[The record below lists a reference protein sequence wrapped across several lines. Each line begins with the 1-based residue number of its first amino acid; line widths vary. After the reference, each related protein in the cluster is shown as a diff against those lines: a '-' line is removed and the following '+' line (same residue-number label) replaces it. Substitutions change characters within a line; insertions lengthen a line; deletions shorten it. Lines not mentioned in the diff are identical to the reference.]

1 MTEELRFRGV
11 YPMLYAFFDGAGRLD
26 RGAMRA
32 QVEYCVANGA
42 HGIAALGLGT
52 EVSKLEAEERRRVV
66 EWVADDLR
74 GGLPLAITVFGA
86 TPAEQTAFV
95 QAAAAR
101 GADWV
106 ILQPPQTGQPITEDR
121 LVDFFGAVADT
132 APVPVAIQNAPQYIG
147 VGLSGA
153 GLDRLNRDHPNVRL
167 LKAEGS
173 ALETRAL
180 IEQTLGRMAVFQGRG
195 GMEFIDV
202 MRAGCVG
209 MIPSVESCRVQSRIF
224 ELMQTGRAED
234 EAAAE
239 RLYAGAGSAD
249 HVPDAVG
256 RPVPVL
262 RQASDRRA
270 PRHRRSPR
278 PPARAGAHRLRP
290 RLPHPPRCGAG
301 PAALSQCSATLRC
314 YEMPA
319 SISQLARNELHGSA
333 GALPR
338 FARAMPTHHR
348 RRQKRVPSVR
358 FDPIVPAV
366 AAGVPQTAWSRA
378 PLARSARRR
387 YNSRGHQPSGGGAML
402 RVWGRNNSIN
412 VQKVMWAVGRAR
424 SRARADRR
432 RRRVRRPGHAPSTAG
447 STPTAGCRRS
457 RTASVVVWES
467 NACVRYLAAR
477 YGAGTLW
484 PEDPAERATAD
495 MWMDWQ
501 ASTLLPDMT
510 VVFWGLIRTP
520 EDQRDG
526 AAIEAAAQS
535 PRADL
540 ADSR

>member
-209 MIPSVESCRVQSRIF
+209 MIPSVESCGVQSRIF

-239 RLYAGAGSAD
+239 RLYAELAPLIMFLMQSVDQFLCYGKRLTAGRLGIA
-249 HVPDAVG
+249 AVH
-256 RPVPVL
+256 
-262 RQASDRRA
+262 DR
-270 PRHRRSPR
+270 
-278 PPARAGAHRLRP
+278 PARAGAHRLRP

-319 SISQLARNELHGSA
+319 SISQLA
-333 GALPR
+333 
-338 FARAMPTHHR
+338 
-348 RRQKRVPSVR
+348 
-358 FDPIVPAV
+358 PA
-366 AAGVPQTAWSRA
+366 
-378 PLARSARRR
+378 
-387 YNSRGHQPSGGGAML
+387 
-402 RVWGRNNSIN
+402 I
-412 VQKVMWAVGRAR
+412 
-424 SRARADRR
+424 
-432 RRRVRRPGHAPSTAG
+432 
-447 STPTAGCRRS
+447 
-457 RTASVVVWES
+457 
-467 NACVRYLAAR
+467 
-477 YGAGTLW
+477 
-484 PEDPAERATAD
+484 
-495 MWMDWQ
+495 
-501 ASTLLPDMT
+501 
-510 VVFWGLIRTP
+510 I
-520 EDQRDG
+520 
-526 AAIEAAAQS
+526 S
-535 PRADL
+535 P
-540 ADSR
+540 